1 MLLEDIIMKYK
12 GIITEW
18 NSQSFDTDYI
28 GVVLITEDG
37 QYIYGKE
44 DKNFEG
50 DNKDRII
57 DHKDIFQACLS
68 ELGISL
74 LCDDQMEYAY
84 SLVSGERNIVSL
96 QIITVDSMKHVII
109 VMDLNSTS
117 IQLDVLYKILRY
129 FASYNFGFTGDI
141 CYGNARKKIY
151 NEKSVNKIDVSIG
164 FDDFWQEL
172 TTALDDLKGKKR
184 SGK

>member
-1 MLLEDIIMKYK
+1 MKYK

-18 NSQSFDTDYI
+18 DSQSFDTDYI
-28 GVVLITEDG
+28 GVILITEDG

-44 DKNFEG
+44 DKNFE
-50 DNKDRII
+50 DNKERI
-57 DHKDIFQACLS
+57 DHKAIFEACLS

-74 LCDDQMEYAY
+74 LCHDQMDYAY
-84 SLVSGERNIVSL
+84 SLASGERNIVSL
-96 QIITVDSMKHVII
+96 QIITVDSIEHVII

-117 IQLDVLYKILRY
+117 LQLDVLYKILRY

-141 CYGNARKKIY
+141 CYGNACKTIY
-151 NEKSVNKIDVSIG
+151 NENSDNKIDVSMS
-164 FDDFWQEL
+164 FDDYWQEL
-172 TTALDDLKGKKR
+172 TTALADLKGEKR